1 MPGRRMITMLSI
13 VLLVVLML
21 ASYKAFWVYQQ
32 LQLLHAPKPPV
43 SVAVATALE
52 QPWQRQLPAAGTLK
66 ALQGINLS
74 IEVPGVV
81 TQLHFDSGQVVKQ
94 GQTLLQLENQ
104 AERAALD
111 VALADRS
118 LARQNFQ
125 RGRELVAIN
134 AISQEEFDRLSA
146 EFNRNNAVVAQR
158 RTALDKKRIVAPFNG
173 TLGIRQVNIGDYL
186 QSATVIASL
195 QDADSLY
202 VDFHIPE
209 HAVQLIKIG
218 QSVRIEVSARPGLS
232 SLATISAIDPIVDTQ
247 TRNVLVRATLTHPPA
262 DLLPGMLAHLQVLLT
277 NPGLHIVIE
286 ESAIAY
292 SPYGQYVYVVAPR
305 KNSEDRDELDAEGK
319 PLLIAEQ
326 RLVET
331 GERRDGT
338 IVIAKGL
345 AKGEQVV
352 TAGQIKLQNGTPVR
366 ISIHRNQPDERPLA
380 AQRENDK

>member
-94 GQTLLQLENQ
+94 GQTLLQLEHQ
-104 AERAALD
+104 AEQAALD

-134 AISQEEFDRLSA
+134 AITVDRG
-146 EFNRNNAVVAQR
+146 F
-158 RTALDKKRIVAPFNG
+158 F
-173 TLGIRQVNIGDYL
+173 
-186 QSATVIASL
+186 
-195 QDADSLY
+195 
-202 VDFHIPE
+202 
-209 HAVQLIKIG
+209 
-218 QSVRIEVSARPGLS
+218 
-232 SLATISAIDPIVDTQ
+232 
-247 TRNVLVRATLTHPPA
+247 
-262 DLLPGMLAHLQVLLT
+262 
-277 NPGLHIVIE
+277 
-286 ESAIAY
+286 
-292 SPYGQYVYVVAPR
+292 
-305 KNSEDRDELDAEGK
+305 
-319 PLLIAEQ
+319 
-326 RLVET
+326 
-331 GERRDGT
+331 RDGGN
-338 IVIAKGL
+338 VFSRG
-345 AKGEQVV
+345 
-352 TAGQIKLQNGTPVR
+352 
-366 ISIHRNQPDERPLA
+366 
-380 AQRENDK
+380 

>member
-262 DLLPGMLAHLQVLLT
+262 DLLPGMFAHLQVLLT

-305 KNSEDRDELDAEGK
+305 KNSEGRDELDAEGK

>member
-262 DLLPGMLAHLQVLLT
+262 DLLPGMFAHLQVLLT

-292 SPYGQYVYVVAPR
+292 SPYGQHVYVVAPR

>member
-195 QDADSLY
+195 QDAHSLY

-262 DLLPGMLAHLQVLLT
+262 DLLPGMFAHLQVLLT

-305 KNSEDRDELDAEGK
+305 KNSEGRDELDAEGK

>member
-104 AERAALD
+104 AEQAALD

-195 QDADSLY
+195 QDANSLY

-262 DLLPGMLAHLQVLLT
+262 DLLPGMFAHLQVLLA

-305 KNSEDRDELDAEGK
+305 KNSEGRDELDAEGK

-352 TAGQIKLQNGTPVR
+352 TAGQIKLQNGTSVR
-366 ISIHRNQPDERPLA
+366 ISIHRNQTDERPLA

>member
-21 ASYKAFWVYQQ
+21 ASHKAFWVYQQ

-262 DLLPGMLAHLQVLLT
+262 DLLPGMFAHLQVLLT

>member
-262 DLLPGMLAHLQVLLT
+262 DLLPGMFAHLQVLLT

>member
-94 GQTLLQLENQ
+94 GQTLLQLEHQ
-104 AERAALD
+104 AEQAALD

-195 QDADSLY
+195 QDANSLY

-262 DLLPGMLAHLQVLLT
+262 DLLPGMFAHLQVLLT

-305 KNSEDRDELDAEGK
+305 KNSEGRDELDAEGK

>member
-195 QDADSLY
+195 QDANSLY

-262 DLLPGMLAHLQVLLT
+262 DLLPGMFAHLQVLLT

>member
-104 AERAALD
+104 AEQAALD

-146 EFNRNNAVVAQR
+146 EFNRNNAVVEQR

-195 QDADSLY
+195 QDAHSLY

-232 SLATISAIDPIVDTQ
+232 SLATISAIDPIVDTH

-262 DLLPGMLAHLQVLLT
+262 DLLPGMFAHLQVLLT

-305 KNSEDRDELDAEGK
+305 KNSEGRDELDAEGK

-331 GERRDGT
+331 GERRDDT

-352 TAGQIKLQNGTPVR
+352 TAGQIKLQNGTQVR

-380 AQRENDK
+380 AQRENEK

>member
-104 AERAALD
+104 AEQAALD

-195 QDADSLY
+195 QDAHSLY

-262 DLLPGMLAHLQVLLT
+262 DLLPGMFAHLQVLLT

-305 KNSEDRDELDAEGK
+305 KNSEGRDELDAEGK

>member
-94 GQTLLQLENQ
+94 GQTLLQLEHQ
-104 AERAALD
+104 AEQAALD

-195 QDADSLY
+195 QDAHSLY

-247 TRNVLVRATLTHPPA
+247 TRNVLVRAPLTHPPA
-262 DLLPGMLAHLQVLLT
+262 DLLPGMFAHLQVLLT

-305 KNSEDRDELDAEGK
+305 KNSEGRDELDAEGK

-380 AQRENDK
+380 AQRENEK

>member
-111 VALADRS
+111 VTLADRS

-262 DLLPGMLAHLQVLLT
+262 DLLPGMFAHLQVLLT

>member
-104 AERAALD
+104 AEQAALD

-195 QDADSLY
+195 QDAHSLY

-232 SLATISAIDPIVDTQ
+232 SLATISAIDPIVDPH
-247 TRNVLVRATLTHPPA
+247 TRNVLLRAPLTHPPA
-262 DLLPGMLAHLQVLLT
+262 DLLPGMFAHLQVLLT

-305 KNSEDRDELDAEGK
+305 KNSEGRDELDAEGK

-380 AQRENDK
+380 AQRENEK